1 MAIIVEIKGC
11 CRKQKLDEGLI
22 DSAVEL
28 FTSDAGFAEEARSMI
43 AEKLVEA
50 MFEYLFGGFS
60 EGAKAT
66 ILYKTIKKS
75 IAALDLEDYVAMFRG
90 GAAKRPICQKL
101 AEATITGLLKVVS
114 DEIAGEV
121 GMISQKFTGA
131 EKGSFGRMLTNL
143 FTDMGS
149 FVSRSMIEDLK
160 AQGVIGELTNI
171 ICKIDTMDLLSKQ
184 FGDMGS
190 FLKGLNPFDE

>member
-1 MAIIVEIKGC
+1 MAIIVEMKGC

-28 FTSDAGFAEEARSMI
+28 FTSDAGFAEAARSKI

-66 ILYKTIKKS
+66 ILYKTILKS
-75 IAALDLEDYVAMFRG
+75 VAALDLEDYVAMLRG
-90 GAAKRPICQKL
+90 GAAKRPVCQKL
-101 AEATITGLLKVVS
+101 AAATVTGLLKVINS
-114 DEIAGEV
+114 EIIGELEI
-121 GMISQKFTGA
+121 ISKKFTGA
-131 EKGSFGRMLTNL
+131 EKVSFGGMLTGVL
-143 FTDMGS
+143 GS
-149 FVSRSMIEDLK
+149 VGDFISSSMIEDLK
-160 AQGVIGELTNI
+160 AKGILDKLADVICE
-171 ICKIDTMDLLSKQ
+171 IDAMDLLKKQ
-184 FGDMGS
+184 FGDIGS

>member
-1 MAIIVEIKGC
+1 MAIIVEMKGC

-28 FTSDAGFAEEARSMI
+28 FTSDAGFAEQARSMI
-43 AEKLVEA
+43 AKKLVEA

-66 ILYKTIKKS
+66 ILYKTVVES
-75 IAALDLEDYVAMFRG
+75 VAALDFEDYVAMFRG
-90 GAAKRPICQKL
+90 GAAKRPVCQKL
-101 AEATITGLLKVVS
+101 AAATVTGLLKVVS
-114 DEIAGEV
+114 DELIGELE
-121 GMISQKFTGA
+121 MISKKFTGA
-131 EKGSFGRMLTNL
+131 EKGSFGGMLTGVL
-143 FTDMGS
+143 GSVGS
-149 FVSRSMIEDLK
+149 FVSGSMIEDLK
-160 AQGVIGELTNI
+160 AKGILDKLADA
-171 ICKIDTMDLLSKQ
+171 ICEIDAMDLLSKQ